1 MRTKNL
7 IDTFIITIAEQ
18 RVIHVLSIVKR
29 TYYNYTG
36 LWIRIHFL
44 RIRIQLLFSMRI
56 RIQQFFLMRI
66 RLQPNKIFNK
76 LPNKK
81 DGSKLKNNWASLYL
95 INIFYQF
102 PCIFS
107 VFFLQIFP
115 SWIRI
120 HADPDPQPS
129 IK

>member
-1 MRTKNL
+1 MLRTKNL

-66 RLQPNKIFNK
+66 RLQPNKIFYK

-81 DGSKLKNNWASLYL
+81 DGSKQKL
-95 INIFYQF
+95 
-102 PCIFS
+102 
-107 VFFLQIFP
+107 
-115 SWIRI
+115 
-120 HADPDPQPS
+120 
-129 IK
+129 